1 MTSESQSAESV
12 NSTQE
17 IPTHFGERYPVWRTF
32 LHYVAG
38 LIFMALFWSSGVIV
52 IMLLQ
57 LFSKLKG
64 NSSARHRALGQRSL
78 SVAFRICIRGLV
90 FLGIIRLEEKG
101 TERLAEIPGP
111 VIIAS
116 NHPALWDALLIM
128 RNCDQVSCI
137 MKASLFANPLLRGGS
152 LFAGFLPNAPR
163 LEMIRRATERLKSG
177 GRLLLFPEG
186 TRTREKSKPLNP
198 FYPGMALI
206 ALKSGAPLL
215 PVFIEANS
223 RYLQKGWPIWKMPDF
238 PITIK
243 IEVGELQQLQDGENS
258 REFSERMERHFRE
271 QLERP

>member
-1 MTSESQSAESV
+1 M
-12 NSTQE
+12 
-17 IPTHFGERYPVWRTF
+17 WRTF
-32 LHYVAG
+32 LHYLAG
-38 LIFMALFWSSGVIV
+38 LIFMTLFWSSGVVV
-52 IMLLQ
+52 IMLVQ

-64 NSSARHRALGQRSL
+64 NSSAEHRALGQRSL
-78 SVAFRICIRGLV
+78 SSAFRICIRGLI
-90 FLGIIRLEEKG
+90 FLGIIRIEEKG
-101 TERLAEIPGP
+101 TGKLADVPGP

-128 RNCDQVSCI
+128 RNSDQVSCI
-137 MKASLFANPLLRGGS
+137 MKASLFANPLLRSGS

-186 TRTREKSKPLNP
+186 TRTREENKPLNS
-198 FYPGMALI
+198 FFPGMALI
-206 ALKSGAPLL
+206 ACKSGAPLL

-238 PITIK
+238 PISIK
-243 IEVGELQQLQDGENS
+243 IEVGELQQVQEGEKS
-258 REFSERMERHFRE
+258 REFSDRMERLFRK